1 MRSIADRAGR
11 RPRPARVPRALIALL
26 AGAVW
31 SGQGPAS
38 VAGEVT
44 LLPGP
49 SAFRPLLADP
59 REAHHV
65 MRYLVGDGRA
75 RGEAA
80 FGDTFGLLRVDA
92 PVPVQFGVQASVYT
106 RFNRDVDSVGFLD
119 INSADYAIVFPVD
132 VRAGDLDL
140 RMGVGHL
147 SSHLGEIEVQRRIMS
162 GVVNYFDRSFLYRRD
177 SVRVVA
183 SFDASESVR
192 VYAGGSYA
200 IHVVPNRGRAA
211 AQAGAELV
219 GRPRPWGSVIR
230 RWYMAADVQ
239 SWAEADWAVSADVQ
253 AGLWINAAGSARG
266 LRVAIDVYRGRSP
279 QRILGLQRERYGG
292 IALYFEL

>member
-1 MRSIADRAGR
+1 M
-11 RPRPARVPRALIALL
+11 L
-26 AGAVW
+26 
-31 SGQGPAS
+31 
-38 VAGEVT
+38 
-44 LLPGP
+44 
-49 SAFRPLLADP
+49 
-59 REAHHV
+59 
-65 MRYLVGDGRA
+65 RYLVGEGRA

-80 FGDTFGLLRVDA
+80 FGDTFGLIRVDA
-92 PVPVQFGVQASVYT
+92 AVPVQLGVQASVYT

-147 SSHLGEIEVQRRIMS
+147 SSHLGETEVQRRIVFD
-162 GVVNYFDRSFLYRRD
+162 GANYFDRSFLYRRD
-177 SVRVVA
+177 FMRLVA
-183 SFDASESVR
+183 SFDVTESLR
-192 VYAGGSYA
+192 GYAGGSYA

-211 AQAGAELV
+211 AQVGAELV
-219 GRPRPWGSVIR
+219 GRPRSWGSVIR
-230 RWYMAADVQ
+230 RWYAAVDVQ
-239 SWAEADWAVSADVQ
+239 SWAEADWTVSADLQ
-253 AGLWINAAGSARG
+253 AGLWINGAGSARG

>member
-1 MRSIADRAGR
+1 
-11 RPRPARVPRALIALL
+11 
-26 AGAVW
+26 
-31 SGQGPAS
+31 
-38 VAGEVT
+38 VAAEVT

-65 MRYLVGDGRA
+65 LRYLVGDGRA

-80 FGDTFGLLRVDA
+80 FGDTFGLIRVDA
-92 PVPVQFGVQASVYT
+92 AVPVQFGVQASVYT

-147 SSHLGEIEVQRRIMS
+147 SSHLGETEVQRRIVFGGTNFRS
-162 GVVNYFDRSFLYRRD
+162 ELSLSTGLRARGGVVRRTG
-177 SVRVVA
+177 SL
-183 SFDASESVR
+183 R

-219 GRPRPWGSVIR
+219 GHPRPWGSVIR
-230 RWYMAADVQ
+230 RWYAAADVQ
-239 SWAEADWAVSADVQ
+239 SWAEADWAVSADLQ
-253 AGLWINAAGSARG
+253 AGLWINTAGSARG
-266 LRVAIDVYRGRSP
+266 LRLAIDVYRGRSP

>member
-1 MRSIADRAGR
+1 M
-11 RPRPARVPRALIALL
+11 L
-26 AGAVW
+26 
-31 SGQGPAS
+31 
-38 VAGEVT
+38 
-44 LLPGP
+44 
-49 SAFRPLLADP
+49 
-59 REAHHV
+59 
-65 MRYLVGDGRA
+65 RYLVGDGRA
-75 RGEAA
+75 GGEAA

-92 PVPVQFGVQASVYT
+92 PVPVQLGIQASVYT

-253 AGLWINAAGSARG
+253 AGLWINAVGSARG
-266 LRVAIDVYRGRSP
+266 LRVAVDVYQGRSP
-279 QRILGLQRERYGG
+279 QRILGRQRDRYGG

>member
-1 MRSIADRAGR
+1 MRSTADRGGG
-11 RPRPARVPRALIALL
+11 RPRAARVPRALIALL
-26 AGAVW
+26 AGVVW
-31 SGQGPAS
+31 SGQGFPSA
-38 VAGEVT
+38 AAEVT
-44 LLPGP
+44 FLPEP
-49 SAFRPLLADP
+49 STFRPLLADP
-59 REAHHV
+59 REAQHV
-65 MRYLVGDGRA
+65 MRYLVGGGRA

-80 FGDTFGLLRVDA
+80 FGDTFGLIRVDA
-92 PVPVQFGVQASVYT
+92 AVPVQLGVQASVYA
-106 RFNRDVDSVGFLD
+106 RFNRDVNSVGFLD

-147 SSHLGEIEVQRRIMS
+147 SSHLGETEVQRRIVFD
-162 GVVNYFDRSFLYRRD
+162 GANFFDRSFLYRRD
-177 SVRVVA
+177 FVRGVA
-183 SFDASESVR
+183 SFDVTESVR

-211 AQAGAELV
+211 VQAGAELV
-219 GRPRPWGSVIR
+219 GRPRPWGSVLR
-230 RWYMAADVQ
+230 RWYAAADVQ
-239 SWAEADWAVSADVQ
+239 SWAEADWAVSADLQ

-279 QRILGLQRERYGG
+279 QRILGRERERYGG